1 VGVALSA
8 ELKDV
13 AGAELMKQLG
23 AALPSSL
30 AKATAEDLVIATQD
44 HLRELDTRGNRLGGQ
59 RTHFYGEAASNT
71 TGQAEGDQVRVS
83 INKQGIRQRFFG
95 GEIKPVNRKFLTIP
109 ARAEA
114 HGKTAREFNN
124 LRFVMF
130 GPDTAAL
137 IEAERTDVEI
147 RKPRGKGKLAPVS
160 ERARS
165 AGGGVM
171 FWLVRSVTQNPD
183 PEVVPS
189 KEKLGAVLRESAG
202 NYMAALAQVNVRGA
216 Q

>member
-23 AALPSSL
+23 AALPSAL

-44 HLRELDTRGNRLGGQ
+44 HLRELDTRGIRLGGQ

-95 GEIKPVNRKFLTIP
+95 GEIKAVNSKFLTIP

-130 GPDTAAL
+130 ASGTAAL
-137 IEAERTDVEI
+137 VEAARTDI
-147 RKPRGKGKLAPVS
+147 RFNKGKDKNWTGL
-160 ERARS
+160 EEIGR

-171 FWLVRSVTQNPD
+171 FWLKRSVTQRPD

-189 KEKLGAVLRESAG
+189 TEKLGAVLRESAA
-202 NYMAALAQVNVRGA
+202 NYMAALSQVNVRGA
-216 Q
+216 E

>member
-1 VGVALSA
+1 
-8 ELKDV
+8 V

-23 AALPSSL
+23 AALPSAL

-59 RTHFYGEAASNT
+59 RTHFYGEAAANT

-95 GEIKPVNRKFLTIP
+95 GTIKPVNRKFLTIP

-124 LRFVMF
+124 LRFAIDPEL
-130 GPDTAAL
+130 GPVL
-137 IEAERTDVEI
+137 VEAERTDVDLQPR
-147 RKPRGKGKLAPVS
+147 RKKLSPVS

-165 AGGGVM
+165 AGGAVM
-171 FWLVRSVTQNPD
+171 FLLRRSVTQRPD

-216 Q
+216 E